1 MSKRSS
7 TLLYFLAGAAAGAAL
22 GILYAPDKGK
32 NTREKLSLKL
42 GDYREK
48 LKEYIDK
55 LKKEQGQEIYS
66 EAKSEGQ
73 KVINDAKE
81 QAERLLQ
88 DVEDLIN
95 QISTGKK
102 A

>member
-7 TLLYFLAGAAAGAAL
+7 NLLFFIVGAAVGATL

-32 NTREKLSLKL
+32 NTREKLGSKL
-42 GDYREK
+42 DNYRLK
-48 LKEYIDK
+48 LKEYIEK
-55 LKKEQGQEIYS
+55 LTKEQGKEVFS

-73 KVINDAKE
+73 KVINDAKTE
-81 QAERLLQ
+81 AERLLQ

-95 QISTGKK
+95 QISSSKK
-102 A
+102 